1 MARLIA
7 VTTRIFMNKIL
18 YESKQEY
25 TFLNLVKDFILGVQE
40 NETGKKKLSKIKNN
54 PFILFKD
61 DYISHQIITQGLY
74 ERYELNT
81 FFSYFKQ
88 NKKIK
93 YKNKICLDVG
103 ASLGNHAIFFSKIF
117 KKVITFE
124 PNPKVFTLLK
134 YNTSFYKNIKNL
146 NFGLFDKNK
155 LLNLKIYTYNSG
167 GSTLKYNIYN
177 NNNTVKVK
185 VKTLDSL
192 NIKERIGL
200 IKIDTENSEF
210 EVLKGSQKTIKKNKP
225 IILFEQQSS
234 QIKNFTSKSISLLRK
249 NDYSFFNFYIP
260 QLNGFFLTRMF
271 KKIISIFFGHKISMI
286 KLNDKIK
293 KKNYNMI
300 VAIQNDLL

>member
-1 MARLIA
+1 
-7 VTTRIFMNKIL
+7 MNKNL
-18 YESKQEY
+18 YELKHEY
-25 TFLNLVKDFILGVQE
+25 TFLNLVKDFILRVQV
-40 NETGKKKLSKIKNN
+40 NELEKKRLSKIKNN
-54 PFILFKD
+54 PFILFKE
-61 DYISHQIITQGLY
+61 DYISQQIITQGLY

-103 ASLGNHAIFFSKIF
+103 ANLGNHAIFFSKIF

-124 PNPKVFTLLK
+124 PNPDVFTLLK

-155 LLNLKIYTYNSG
+155 LLNLKIHIFNYG
-167 GSTLKYNIYN
+167 GSTLKYNN
-177 NNNTVKVK
+177 NNNNNITVKVK
-185 VKTLDSL
+185 LKTLDSL

-249 NDYSFFNFYIP
+249 NDYSFFYLYIP
-260 QLNGFFLTRMF
+260 QLNGFLLTRMF

-293 KKNYNMI
+293 KNNYNMI
-300 VAIQNDLL
+300 VAIHNDFL